1 MMGWLIIYLII
12 TNMIT
17 PSGILDVSF
26 AKKIIKISNIS
37 KDVEVFMA
45 LSINKAMYTYYVLF
59 GAIEFF
65 LMILIIISKM

>member
-1 MMGWLIIYLII
+1 
-12 TNMIT
+12 MIT

>member
-17 PSGILDVSF
+17 LSGILDVSF